1 MEDRTADFAV
11 AAASTAPRV
20 ATVDEPKRLEGQM
33 GVASVVLT
41 VLAFSAPVV
50 TVSGFMPFLIVFGG
64 TGGPAIYIVATG
76 LLLLFSVGFTTMTRF
91 LPNPGAFY
99 AYITAGLGRTPGLG
113 AAFLAM
119 NAYFLLGCSVV
130 PFMGISTNAL
140 VHDTLGGPAIAWYW
154 WSFVGVAACGVFAY
168 RHIELSAKVLSI
180 AMVLEVIILTIFDL
194 AVTGQGGSSGLTASP
209 FGWTAFTSG
218 TVGVALLFA
227 MTNFFGFEATAIFR
241 EEVRDPDRT
250 IPRATYICVA
260 SIGLFYMISVW
271 ALIMAF
277 GTHDVARIA
286 AEDPAGMFNIAM
298 TSFVARWVTDV
309 VTVLVVTS
317 AFASLLSCQNVLARY
332 LYSLG
337 TDGALP
343 RTLGRVHH
351 HHHSPAVAAVV
362 VTLMWTGFVALFAVL
377 GSDPA
382 LLYARASGTGGFALL
397 LLLLLTS
404 VAVVAYFRARPGS
417 ARAGVSTWHTAV
429 APIAAAAG
437 LSVVV
442 YLAIAKFEILVGAE
456 GMLATVLLLWTFGVF
471 LLGAVLA
478 ALLRRSR
485 PQIYRRIGRHDLR

>member
-1 MEDRTADFAV
+1 
-11 AAASTAPRV
+11 
-20 ATVDEPKRLEGQM
+20 M
-33 GVASVVLT
+33 GVPSVVLT

-50 TVSGFMPFLIVFGG
+50 TVSGFMPFLIVFGH
-64 TGGPAIYIVATG
+64 TGGPAIYVVATG

-140 VHDTLGGPAIAWYW
+140 LHDTLGGPVVAWYW
-154 WSFVGVAACGVFAY
+154 WSFAGVAVSGFFAY
-168 RHIELSAKVLSI
+168 RHIELSARVLSI
-180 AMVLEVIILTIFDL
+180 AMVLEVVILTVFDL
-194 AVTGQGGSSGLTASP
+194 AVGGQGGAAGLSASP
-209 FGWTAFTSG
+209 FGLSAFTSG

-250 IPRATYICVA
+250 IPRATYICVV
-260 SIGLFYMISVW
+260 SIGLFYAISAW

-277 GTHDVARIA
+277 GTSHVVAA
-286 AEDPAGMFNIAM
+286 AARDPAGIFNVAM
-298 TSFVARWVTDV
+298 TSFVGRWVTDV

-343 RTLGRVHH
+343 RALGKVHAR
-351 HHHSPAVAAVV
+351 HHSPAVSATV
-362 VTLMWTGFVALFAVL
+362 VTASWTGFVALFAVL

-382 LLYARASGTGGFALL
+382 LLYARASGTGGFSLL

-404 VAVVAYFRARPGS
+404 VAVVMYFRVRPHVGH
-417 ARAGVSTWHTAV
+417 AGVSTWRTVV

-442 YLAIAKFEILVGAE
+442 YLAIAKFTILVGA
-456 GMLATVLLLWTFGVF
+456 GGALATVLLLWTFGVF
-471 LLGAVLA
+471 VIGVTLA

-485 PQIYRRIGRHDLR
+485 PEIYQRIGRQDLR